1 MKIQGLF
8 PTPIGF
14 SENPSQKLI
23 KSKLIKEC
31 ELLKKKVKC
40 GGDNWNSTVYNT
52 CQTSNLHKNKKFDNL
67 HNWIFNEVKVF
78 ADKLGYTNKKMFCEL
93 SWFNYYNKHD
103 YQEAHD
109 HEGNEISAVYFL
121 STPKDCGQLRFI
133 SPEPKGIK
141 RVYIKNNPLTWREFK
156 VIPKEGL
163 LVMFKS
169 NLIHDVQQNKSNKPR
184 ISLSYN
190 FKIEY

>member
-1 MKIQGLF
+1 MKIEGIF
-8 PTPIGF
+8 ITPVGF
-14 SENPSQKLI
+14 SENPYHKSMQKD
-23 KSKLIKEC
+23 LIKEC
-31 ELLKKKVKC
+31 SILKKKIKR

-52 CQTSNLHKNKKFDNL
+52 CQTNNIHDNKKFDRL
-67 HNWIFNEVKVF
+67 HNWIFNEVKMF
-78 ADKLGYTNKKMFCEL
+78 ADKLGYTNKEMFCEL

-121 STPKDCGQLRFI
+121 SSPKNCGHLRFI

-141 RVYIKNNPLTWREFK
+141 HIYVKDNPLTWREYK

-190 FKIEY
+190 FKIK